1 MFKSRL
7 DILKQGNITTKKEV
21 VKYMK
26 QTRDEIQNGTF
37 EDYGALIKQH
47 VHKIIVHND
56 YEEIILTTLSKE
68 IYDKYGNFDLDA
80 IEKTTSDSSMSAPQ
94 DIPLSLV
101 NLSKCLT
108 LTLILYKGQKTAIL
122 QK

>member
-1 MFKSRL
+1 MSDDQTYPHHKVVFSCL
-7 DILKQGNITTKKEV
+7 VILYNKNTP
-21 VKYMK
+21 
-26 QTRDEIQNGTF
+26 
-37 EDYGALIKQH
+37 
-47 VHKIIVHND
+47 
-56 YEEIILTTLSKE
+56 
-68 IYDKYGNFDLDA
+68 
-80 IEKTTSDSSMSAPQ
+80 PQ